1 MTFRSIFRGK
11 KDKLE
16 KMIDF
21 EHGLLS
27 KLVDYN
33 VITMTHRTAI
43 KVTFVTVD
51 KFYACIVLR

>member
-1 MTFRSIFRGK
+1 
-11 KDKLE
+11 
-16 KMIDF
+16 MIDF

-51 KFYACIVLR
+51 KFYACIVLRQNYKIQSN